1 MSIYAGKKVIVIGLA
16 RSGMCAANLLKDLG
30 AIVSATDSAD
40 NLPLRERAEDLR
52 SKGIAVEIGRHT
64 VDFIRG
70 QGLAVVSPGVHPES
84 LALLWAREFNI
95 PVISEIELAWRSCPA
110 EVIATTGT
118 NGKTTVTTLIAEVLN
133 AAGKKALALGNIGRP
148 FSQEVRSL
156 QAGDFVSLEVS
167 SFQLETIDRFRPG
180 ISVILNLTSD
190 HLDRYQDMSEYLAAK
205 KRIFKNQSA
214 DDYLVL
220 NYDQPELRALVKES
234 KAKTIFFGKTYS
246 EEFKGLDSRFRGNDR
261 VSLFDN
267 LNPNQLAVLAV
278 CGILGVSRE
287 ICLKVFAEF
296 KGVEHRMEK
305 VDNIS
310 GVDFINDSKATNV
323 DSTVWALNN
332 TVKPAI
338 LIAGGRDKNSDYKT
352 IAGLIR
358 QKVKLMVLIGEARD
372 KIRSALEGALP
383 IREASSLEEAVR
395 SGFKQAKPG
404 DCVLLSPMCA
414 SFDMFDNYE
423 HRGKVFKDAVR
434 GLRDKKITGQ

>member
-1 MSIYAGKKVIVIGLA
+1 MSICAGKKVIVIGLA
-16 RSGMCAANLLKDLG
+16 RSGMCAANLLKDFG
-30 AIVSATDSAD
+30 AIVSVTDSAD
-40 NLPLRERAEDLR
+40 NPALRERAEDLR

-70 QGLAVVSPGVHPES
+70 QDLAVVSPGVHPES
-84 LALLWAREFNI
+84 IALLWAREFNI

-167 SFQLETIDRFRPG
+167 SFQLETIDRFRPKV
-180 ISVILNLTSD
+180 SVILNLTSD
-190 HLDRYQDMSEYLAAK
+190 HLDRYKDMSEYLAAK

-246 EEFKGLDSRFRGNDR
+246 SQ
-261 VSLFDN
+261 DN
-267 LNPNQLAVLAV
+267 PEQSSLNPNQLAVLAV

-287 ICLKVFAEF
+287 ICLKVFAGF

-372 KIRSALEGALP
+372 KIRSALEGVLP
-383 IREASSLEEAVR
+383 MQEASSMEEAVR
-395 SGFKQAKPG
+395 SGFKQALPG

-414 SFDMFDNYE
+414 SFDMFENYE
-423 HRGKVFKDAVR
+423 HRGKVFKEIVR
-434 GLRDKKITGQ
+434 DLKKENN